1 MTKFRKLDATR
12 HSVAF
17 NENRRLARLT
27 PFVLFLSFVA
37 ALCILSSPAIG
48 QDRKF
53 EGMLPEVSSEE
64 KRDFFKRLDR
74 YFELD
79 RDRRWSEVFE
89 LSIDL
94 VMKGEEHRPTFVEI
108 RNARVITRDQIDF
121 VPVTSTFVNMLEES
135 RIWLVEGCGFQHRSA
150 KRRTVRYGLSAML
163 HKGQWYFDD
172 LAVLSDGVGGK
183 PLSCS

>member
-1 MTKFRKLDATR
+1 MQFQTLEKRKQLA
-12 HSVAF
+12 AF
-17 NENRRLARLT
+17 DENRRLARLT

-79 RDRRWSEVFE
+79 RDRCR
-89 LSIDL
+89 
-94 VMKGEEHRPTFVEI
+94 
-108 RNARVITRDQIDF
+108 
-121 VPVTSTFVNMLEES
+121 
-135 RIWLVEGCGFQHRSA
+135 
-150 KRRTVRYGLSAML
+150 
-163 HKGQWYFDD
+163 
-172 LAVLSDGVGGK
+172 
-183 PLSCS
+183 